1 MKSETRNGSVT
12 RQQNSRSFKL
22 TGVRQVPDR
31 VQFDVRAGELA
42 DEQGGA
48 FQRKFQRA
56 LRSAA
61 REIVV
66 NLGASGQLS
75 SAALGVLLRA
85 RADANRGGSRF
96 TVIPE
101 NEEVAG
107 FLGQLGLDSILG
119 LAEGS

>member
-1 MKSETRNGSVT
+1 MKAETKKRTLAGQ
-12 RQQNSRSFKL
+12 RNSRSFKM

-31 VQFDVRAGELA
+31 VQFDVRAGELV

-48 FQRKFQRA
+48 FERKFQRA

-61 REIVV
+61 KEIVV

-85 RADANRGGSRF
+85 RADANRGGSSF

-119 LAEGS
+119 LAAGA

>member
-1 MKSETRNGSVT
+1 M
-12 RQQNSRSFKL
+12 

-31 VQFDVRAGELA
+31 VQFDVRSDELVE
-42 DEQGGA
+42 EQGGS
-48 FQRKFQRA
+48 FQHKFQRA

-61 REIVV
+61 KEIVV

-96 TVIPE
+96 TVVPATDEI
-101 NEEVAG
+101 AR
-107 FLGQLGLDSILG
+107 FLSKLGLDSILG
-119 LAEGS
+119 LGVAA